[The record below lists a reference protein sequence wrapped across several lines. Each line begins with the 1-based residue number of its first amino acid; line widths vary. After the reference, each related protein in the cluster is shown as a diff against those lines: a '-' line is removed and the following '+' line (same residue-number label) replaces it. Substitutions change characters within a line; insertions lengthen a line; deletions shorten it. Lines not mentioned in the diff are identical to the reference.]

1 MAQKIEKTNVMRI
14 LEQKKIPYTPHFYP
28 HGEGIPTDGVTV
40 ANFVGKD
47 VKSVYKTLVTRS
59 ASKNYYVFVIPVAE
73 HLDLKKAAKAVKE
86 KSIEMIKQD
95 ELLPLTGY
103 IHGGCSPVGMKKLFR
118 TTFHIDIEKLETVA
132 VSAGKVGAQ
141 IELSPSALIKLV
153 NGRTADL
160 IFSEQM
166 N

>member
-1 MAQKIEKTNVMRI
+1 MGQKAEKTNVMRI

-47 VKSVYKTLVTRS
+47 VRCVYKTLVTRA

-73 HLDLKKAAKAVKE
+73 HLDLKKAAKAVNE
-86 KSIEMIKQD
+86 KSIEMIRQD

-103 IHGGCSPVGMKKLFR
+103 IHGGCSPVGMKKQFK
-118 TTFHIDIEKLETVA
+118 TTFHLDVITLETVA

-141 IELSPSALIKLV
+141 IEISPAALLKLV
-153 NGRTADL
+153 NARTADL
-160 IFSEQM
+160 IF
-166 N
+166 

>member
-1 MAQKIEKTNVMRI
+1 MADKENKTNVMRI
-14 LEQKKIPYTPHFYP
+14 LDQKKIPYEPHFYP

-40 ANFVGKD
+40 ANYLGKD
-47 VKSVYKTLVTRS
+47 VTAVYKTLVTRG
-59 ASKNYYVFVIPVAE
+59 ASKNYFVFVVPVAE

-103 IHGGCSPVGMKKLFR
+103 IHGGCSPVGMKKPFR
-118 TTFHIDIEKLETVA
+118 TTFHSAVLELYTVA

-141 IELSPSALIKLV
+141 IEVKPADIIKLV
-153 NGRTADL
+153 NARTAD
-160 IFSEQM
+160 IIV
-166 N
+166 